1 MKIHTLTL
9 ENYRNVEH
17 ATVEFSD
24 GVNLIYG
31 NNAQGKTNALEAI
44 YYFSRGKSFRG
55 AKDSELV
62 RDGGEFFSIGLFYT
76 ARDKERTLSYKMGRH
91 VHVREKNGVGGMKA
105 SEMIGD
111 FRSVLFCPEDLSL
124 VKAGPDARRGFLN
137 VAVAQAYPLYIVAY
151 QNYKKALDE
160 RNSLLKMAQK
170 NSPFVRKDEIEV
182 WSERLYE
189 LSLPIYLYRR
199 KYIERLSEFA
209 PRFLF
214 DISEERERLGVA
226 YETHLSDGGEGN
238 ELLHKLS
245 ENIDK
250 EILAGH
256 TLYGPHRDDLLLSV
270 NGKDSRIY
278 ASQGQQ
284 RSIVLSLKM
293 AEGEVSRVLSDGEYP
308 VFLYDDVL
316 SELDA
321 RRKDAVLSYKDGKQT
336 VVTACDEDI
345 FRHAV
350 KSTIYTE
357 GGTYVSAYRKR

>member
-1 MKIHTLTL
+1 MRIQRLTL
-9 ENYRNVEH
+9 ENYRNVEN
-17 ATVEFSD
+17 AAVEFTG

-31 NNAQGKTNALEAI
+31 DNAQGKTNALEAI

-62 RDGGEFFSIGLFYT
+62 RDGCDFFSIGLDYT
-76 ARDKERTLSYKMGRH
+76 AKEKERSLRYKMGRH

-124 VKAGPDARRGFLN
+124 VKGSPDARRGFLN
-137 VAVAQAYPLYIVAY
+137 VAVAQAYPLYINAY

-170 NSPFVRKDEIEV
+170 SSPFVRKEEIEV

-199 KYIERLSEFA
+199 KYLERLSEFA

-214 DISEERERLGVA
+214 DISEAKETLGVF
-226 YETHLSDGGEGN
+226 YETHLEDGGEGN
-238 ELLHKLS
+238 ELLSKL
-245 ENIDK
+245 NQNLNK

-256 TLYGPHRDDLLLSV
+256 TLYGPHRDDLLLTV
-270 NGKDSRIY
+270 NGKDSRIF

-293 AEGEVSRVLSDGEYP
+293 AEGEVLRVLADGEYP

-321 RRKDAVLSYKDGKQT
+321 RRQEAVLSYKDGKQT
-336 VVTACDEDI
+336 VVTACDMDV

-350 KSTIYTE
+350 TNLIFTE
-357 GGTYVSAYRKR
+357 GGRYVSSHR